1 MARVGIVLMVLAGCE
16 SAPLVPPG
24 VTDVT
29 GAWDGTWNGAAIG
42 RGRIILDLKQEGTN
56 VTGKVRIFGAP
67 AISATD
73 GAISGVISGTTF
85 AFSQPAGFLEGEMT
99 VADDTMVGQATGRLK
114 MGLSVR
120 RLPKQP

>member
-1 MARVGIVLMVLAGCE
+1 MVLAGCE

-29 GAWDGTWNGAAIG
+29 GVWDGTWNGAAIG

-56 VTGKVRIFGAP
+56 VTGRVRIFGAP

-73 GAISGVISGTTF
+73 GPISGVISGATF
-85 AFSQPAGFLEGEMT
+85 AFMQPDGALEGEMT
-99 VADDTMVGQATGRLK
+99 VAEETMIGQATGRLK
-114 MGLSVR
+114 MGLSLR
-120 RLPKQP
+120 RLPAKP

>member
-1 MARVGIVLMVLAGCE
+1 VALAGCE

-29 GAWDGTWNGAAIG
+29 GVWDGIWNGAAVG

-56 VTGKVRIFGAP
+56 VTGRLRIFGAP

-73 GAISGVISGTTF
+73 GPVSGVISGTTF
-85 AFSQPAGFLEGEMT
+85 AFFQPEGFVEGEMD
-99 VADDTMVGQATGRLK
+99 VGDETMTGQATGRLK
-114 MGLSVR
+114 MGLSLR
-120 RLPKQP
+120 RLPRNP